1 MVAGRRSVD
10 SRRFGWG
17 EAWPGVGKDGRAH
30 HESVCVVD
38 LSGGGPKEGIDA
50 KGRSSGNT
58 PMAAGDGGPIPA
70 GKSSSEARG
79 GVEDVRDEVVGVLAE
94 GIDEQRPEMAAAPA

>member
-10 SRRFGWG
+10 SRRFGRG
-17 EAWPGVGKDGRAH
+17 EAWPGVGKDGGAH

-38 LSGGGPKEGIDA
+38 LSGGGPKERIDA

-58 PMAAGDGGPIPA
+58 PMVAGDGGPIPV
-70 GKSSSEARG
+70 GKSSSKAWR
-79 GVEDVRDEVVGVLAE
+79 GVEEVRDEVVEVLAE
-94 GIDEQRPEMAAAPA
+94 GIDERRPEMARAPA